1 MYIKQ
6 SRLNAAYIAGAE
18 TFQKNVFAELYSEM
32 NGLASVDDDI
42 SDRFLMLL
50 YAANTIRVAK
60 GDYGNELT
68 RDGMLDILRGLATAH
83 QPRLNFDRPV
93 INRHTCKTAPNR
105 DGKPCFTLVNDSFS
119 QTTPETATIYQFFQ
133 QVGLDQNA
141 FTQEGIDVDP
151 FNPFIGDNSG
161 GAFSYITQT
170 PVIRKAAMNAFEG
183 NVAVITE
190 ATSISISNIISITRG
205 GIDATDILLPPA
217 IPEGQDVTWNAATA
231 NATFASDIFEGEKIV
246 LTYLSYI

>member
-32 NGLASVDDDI
+32 NGMREIDDDI
-42 SDRFLMLL
+42 SDRLLMML
-50 YAANTIRVAK
+50 YAANTIRAVK
-60 GDYGNELT
+60 GDYGNEIS
-68 RDGMLDILRGLATAH
+68 RDGMLDILRELSTPH
-83 QPRLNFDRPV
+83 QPSLSFDKPV
-93 INRHTCKTAPNR
+93 VNRHTCKTQANR
-105 DGKPCFTLVNDSFS
+105 NGTPHFTLVNESFS
-119 QTTPETATIYQFFQ
+119 QTTDVTATVYQFFQ

-141 FTQEGIDVDP
+141 FTQEGVDVDP

-161 GAFSYITQT
+161 QSFTYITQT
-170 PVIRKAAMNAFEG
+170 PVIRKTSMNAFEG

-190 ATSISISNIISITRG
+190 ATGISVNNIISITRG
-205 GIDATDILLPPA
+205 GIDATAILVPPA

-231 NATFASDIFEGEKIV
+231 NATFASDIAEGEKIV